1 MVLATFQNI
10 SLRML
15 FYLLS
20 SFVSIRTELSG
31 DSPDISFYETSVSDV
46 IMMRE
51 KKKSNSQGSFTQLS
65 LFPQGLIKC
74 YTNKTL
80 WLPLLIQGLA
90 LFPQPLLSGL
100 FCFIIIILL
109 VIYIYHRA

>member
-1 MVLATFQNI
+1 MVLATFQNV
-10 SLRML
+10 SPRML

-20 SFVSIRTELSG
+20 SFVSIQTELSG
-31 DSPDISFYETSVSDV
+31 DSLDVSFYETSVTDV

-51 KKKSNSQGSFTQLS
+51 KKKEQQGSFTQLS
-65 LFPQGLIKC
+65 LFPQGLIKW

-80 WLPLLIQGLA
+80 WLPLLILGLA

-100 FCFIIIILL
+100 FCFIIIVLV
-109 VIYIYHRA
+109 VIYIYHRT